1 MHTNDALTWFE
12 LPAADLARATRF
24 YETVLQRPLRQEAMG
39 PMAMAVFE
47 YRTPGVGGCLAA
59 GPGLTP
65 GAHGG
70 VVYLNAAPSLDAAL
84 ERVAAAG
91 GKVVVPRTALPDGM
105 GAFARI
111 IDSEG
116 NLVGL
121 HAA

>member
-1 MHTNDALTWFE
+1 MRDNDALTWFE

-39 PMAMAVFE
+39 PMKMAVFA
-47 YRTPGVGGCLAA
+47 YQAPGVGGCVAA

-65 GAHGG
+65 GAQGG
-70 VVYLNAAPSLDAAL
+70 VVYLNAAPSLAAAL
-84 ERVAAAG
+84 ERVPAAG
-91 GKVVVPRTALPDGM
+91 GQVVLPATALPDGM